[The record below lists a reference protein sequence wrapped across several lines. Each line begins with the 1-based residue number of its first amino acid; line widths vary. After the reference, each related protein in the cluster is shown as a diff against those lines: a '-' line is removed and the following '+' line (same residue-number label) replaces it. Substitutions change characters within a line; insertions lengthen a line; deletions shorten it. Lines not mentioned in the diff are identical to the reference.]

1 MCRVALNPELNGI
14 ELAFESK
21 PEKATLD
28 AIKANGFRWNGKK
41 KVWYAKQTADRL
53 TFAETLGEVKEE
65 KPAGINLDNLGS
77 DKVERY
83 EYAQAIRAAFK
94 ARGVKGCTVRQ
105 KWSGYTP
112 DVTVTIKVTA
122 DDMSSVEEASQRYTE
137 NDFIHD
143 IGRDGGLW
151 FGQQRITLDDYNNM
165 TPEEREKIRREYL
178 IYTIKKA
185 DSFNG
190 RYTWSNRKH
199 YFEFSSKLY
208 DKLTAVWAIANQ
220 WNYDNSDSMTDY
232 FDVGY
237 YLDIDIKHADFE
249 PRETMTDEERAAFAA
264 EKKREEE
271 ERQRAIKEE
280 EERQR
285 ENERI
290 WAEREKADKAAEELI
305 YNSIIIEDL
314 EEEEQIYI
322 SNCAGGAGKENSLKE
337 LEESTHYYNID
348 CVIDRKVIFTE
359 AAYNEYITRFLYD
372 YIFLY
377 GKGGTGSMDKR
388 LDMVENTYSLTTAQ
402 RESVK
407 WFQCHCV
414 GIYVGDDLKL
424 VVDPQG
430 HNYSRYVYLPTEDSE
445 TKNAALVLSEQE
457 EESLYKPAFHFPK
470 KVEEQA
476 TVLHEGMEVTIYQ
489 CDGWML
495 NSIYAGSGI
504 VTGFYMGKWAQYD
517 GLYIELL
524 TGRKSKKVFIRDNKD
539 CLIYEGIKGKLPED
553 ITCRRVSENMT
564 ELYNYDVLLPNIY
577 NYYLNQGIEPIIDT
591 CYR

>member
-122 DDMSSVEEASQRYTE
+122 DDMSSVEEASLRFTE
-137 NDFIHD
+137 NDFLDSIC
-143 IGRDGGLW
+143 RDPW
-151 FGQQRITLDDYNNM
+151 FDNKRVTLDDYNNM
-165 TPEEREKIRREYL
+165 TPEEREKTRREYL
-178 IYTIKKA
+178 IYMIKKA

-232 FDVGY
+232 FDIGY
-237 YLDIDIKHADFE
+237 YLDIDIKKPADFE
-249 PRETMTDEERAAFAA
+249 PREIMTDEERAAFAA

-445 TKNAALVLSEQE
+445 TKNAADVLSEQE

-564 ELYNYDVLLPNIY
+564 ELYNYDVLLPNTY
-577 NYYLNQGIEPIIDT
+577 NYYLNQGITPIIDT